1 MYINKKNIF
10 PIIIPTLN
18 YHDRFNNQ
26 NSYVEMNPSL
36 YINPDGSFIILVR
49 TINYLKHQ
57 NKSFTVYEN
66 SSISLYSVMR
76 GKIEDNFNL
85 DNAEVK
91 NIEVQY
97 NIQRYKSLW
106 YGVEDIRFID
116 ENTILACIPECNN
129 GSPCIF
135 KGKLNEN
142 VISSFEKCNPSV
154 CEKNWMPFDQKVIYS
169 VSPFVIKS
177 ILENDMEEIKCD
189 LNGWHG
195 SSNGIDFLGDK
206 LFLIHKNNDRV
217 YNKWLRF
224 NPNTKKI
231 TYSNDFV
238 FFKDSYLEFTC
249 SLAKYKERIFVSV
262 GVNDNKAFIVEIEKD
277 VILKLF
283 PF

>member
-1 MYINKKNIF
+1 MECI
-10 PIIIPTLN
+10 
-18 YHDRFNNQ
+18 
-26 NSYVEMNPSL
+26 
-36 YINPDGSFIILVR
+36 
-49 TINYLKHQ
+49 
-57 NKSFTVYEN
+57 
-66 SSISLYSVMR
+66 
-76 GKIEDNFNL
+76 
-85 DNAEVK
+85 
-91 NIEVQY
+91 Y